1 MRWALVSCLVFV
13 FFIRTGSAGEL
24 STYPAPNGAPISPHF
39 RVEVVQDGVSR
50 PSPVYVSKAQWKT
63 NVHPDTSWTSFSF
76 AGTVTIH
83 VTALNAKPSRVR
95 VLPTSAAV
103 TPTLR
108 GNTAVF
114 SLDRPRQ
121 FSVEFDDLTEH
132 PMLVF
137 ADPPEKDGDCPNT
150 TETIRFGPGFH
161 DLPDDFRVRSGQTIY
176 IAGGAW
182 VRGRL
187 RGQDASGVRIL
198 GRGVL
203 DGTQLA
209 GYTPE
214 SGNVERPEHFV
225 RLRGRSDNVTVEGI
239 TLVGSP
245 HENLILLG
253 DHCTVRNVKMIS
265 WWFSTDGVML
275 GTHGLIEDCFFKVN
289 DDAVKLYLSD
299 QVVRHCTFW
308 QMENG
313 AAFQISWNMPG
324 RNQRFRVSDCDII
337 RSEHRWSNDNCALFC
352 AIHGGSGLMSDYV
365 FEDIRIENARWRL
378 ISLLIKPNEFSPGV
392 KVPGTISDITFR
404 RITADAPFRLPNRIG
419 GWSAGSRIDNVT
431 FDDVRVGGQRW
442 TNASDAKLELDP
454 VTTSN
459 IRFK

>member
-1 MRWALVSCLVFV
+1 MRWPLVSCLVLV
-13 FFIRTGSAGEL
+13 PWIGSAPAGEL
-24 STYPAPNGAPISPHF
+24 ATYPAPRGAPISPHF
-39 RVEVVQDGVSR
+39 RVEVVQDGASR
-50 PSPVYVSKAQWKT
+50 ASPVYFSKAQWKT

-76 AGTVTIH
+76 AVAVTVH
-83 VTALNAKPSRVR
+83 VTALNARPTRVR
-95 VLPTSAAV
+95 VLPTSAGIS
-103 TPTLR
+103 PKLR
-108 GNTAVF
+108 GSTAVF
-114 SLDRPRQ
+114 TLDRPRQ
-121 FSVEFDDLTEH
+121 LSVEFDDRTDH

-137 ADPPEKDGDCPNT
+137 ADPPEQDADCPRT
-150 TETIRFGPGFH
+150 PETVSFGPGLH
-161 DLPDDFRVRSGQTIY
+161 DLPDDFRVRTGQTIY

-187 RGQDASGVRIL
+187 HGQDASDVRIV

-203 DGTQLA
+203 DGSHLS

-225 RLRGRSDNVTVEGI
+225 RLRGRSDNVTVEGV

-253 DHCTVRNVKMIS
+253 DHCTVRNVKLIS

-299 QVVRHCTFW
+299 QVVRRCTFW

-313 AAFQISWNMPG
+313 APFQISWNMPG
-324 RNQRFRVSDCDII
+324 RTQGFRVSDCDII

-352 AIHGGSGLMSDYV
+352 AIHGGSGRMSDYL

-378 ISLLIKPNEFSPGV
+378 ISLLIKPNEFARGV
-392 KVPGTISDITFR
+392 KTPGAISDIIFR
-404 RITADAPFRLPNRIG
+404 RITADAPFHLPSRIR
-419 GWSAGSRIDNVT
+419 GWSGGSQVQNIT
-431 FDDVRVGGQRW
+431 FEDVRVGGQRW
-442 TNASDAKLELDP
+442 TSVSDANLETDP
-454 VTTSN
+454 ATTRN